1 MRRNVHVCI
10 IHKISKLEELLARTS
25 EDSMRIDLFNKGSRQ
40 RFNNETQKEV
50 SLRQLQKEIERE
62 HNVENKDPRV

>member
-1 MRRNVHVCI
+1 
-10 IHKISKLEELLARTS
+10 
-25 EDSMRIDLFNKGSRQ
+25 MRIDLFNKGSRQ